1 MWRGSGGDNEVDGD
15 GGVGFSHGGN
25 GVDELVVGDGV
36 GVSHG
41 G

>member
-15 GGVGFSHGGN
+15 VGFSHGGN
-25 GVDELVVGDGV
+25 GVDEVVVGDGV